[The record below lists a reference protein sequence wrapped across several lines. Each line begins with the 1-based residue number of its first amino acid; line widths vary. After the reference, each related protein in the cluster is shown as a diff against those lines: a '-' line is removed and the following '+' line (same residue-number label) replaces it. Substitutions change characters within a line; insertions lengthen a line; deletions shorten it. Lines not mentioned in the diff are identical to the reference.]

1 MIGGPGWTREHV
13 HWFLNGDFF
22 ITPCGAVPKNG
33 DPFGRIVHNYSH
45 EFDGLSL
52 NTALLDNSVSYIS
65 FKERVLLLSQVTWYF
80 KVDLKNGYRQVPVS
94 PKDWHT
100 QVYSLGPNEFYIDLA
115 MPFGKAN
122 SSKLFC
128 SWTDL
133 WFSSFHYHFK
143 RSAPFRSVIGSYVD
157 DGFGGAMSQEQTQLM
172 IDTLLAVGRQTA
184 SFFNTDKTR
193 GPARSLVVLGLLFCS
208 ISKSCRLGRDKR
220 QKYLSRVSALL
231 AAPTTSSKALEQLVG
246 NLGYAAWV
254 EPFCRP
260 LLSCLSLHIVRDEPS
275 APVPLTP
282 LMVIA
287 LHVWRLVL
295 VRNRGLH
302 FNFIL
307 GRLPQVASP
316 IFVDASSSWGFGGVH
331 GYEFFS
337 FPHTELRPFI
347 RRCPGWETF
356 PCVPVAR
363 LELLAV
369 FVAVRLYARR
379 YPNHMLVLYSDNSNV
394 VAWLG
399 NRRSPNP
406 AVCSLVAAIECL
418 KYRYTLKVSV
428 RYIPTHK
435 NRSADQ
441 LSRNKS
447 PRWLRNAGSET
458 PLCMRKL
465 ARAIDLNNLISSWT
479 TAVNH

>member
-1 MIGGPGWTREHV
+1 MTR
-13 HWFLNGDFF
+13 
-22 ITPCGAVPKNG
+22 K
-33 DPFGRIVHNYSH
+33 
-45 EFDGLSL
+45 
-52 NTALLDNSVSYIS
+52 
-65 FKERVLLLSQVTWYF
+65 
-80 KVDLKNGYRQVPVS
+80 
-94 PKDWHT
+94 
-100 QVYSLGPNEFYIDLA
+100 
-115 MPFGKAN
+115 
-122 SSKLFC
+122 
-128 SWTDL
+128 
-133 WFSSFHYHFK
+133 
-143 RSAPFRSVIGSYVD
+143 
-157 DGFGGAMSQEQTQLM
+157 QTQLM
-172 IDTLLAVGRQTA
+172 LNTLLAVGQQTA
-184 SFFNTDKTR
+184 SFFNMDKTR

-208 ISKSCRLGRDKR
+208 ISKSCRLGKDKR

-231 AAPTTSSKALEQLVG
+231 AGPTTSSKELEQLIG

-260 LLSCLSLHIVRDEPS
+260 LLSCLSLHIVRDKPS
-275 APVPLTP
+275 ARVPLTL

-406 AVCSLVAAIECL
+406 VVCSLVAAIECL
-418 KYRYTLKVSV
+418 KYQHTLKMSV

-441 LSRNKS
+441 LSRNKL
-447 PRWLRNAGSET
+447 PRWLRNLGSET

-465 ARAIDLNNLISSWT
+465 ARAINRDNLVTSWT
-479 TAVNH
+479 TATNF